1 MSAKSDDLFNDVVD
15 QRYEHRR
22 HEMNVALRWTAV
34 LTFGF
39 ILVTL
44 DVINQGLLFKF
55 DKYVAELDRPKLT
68 GFSNFLV
75 LRIDDLGLR
84 WFTASILLITAAL
97 ISRRFKSWRPLN
109 LSFLS
114 LVFLNVFVG
123 AAKIGFGRCKAR
135 ENFDVCMF
143 TDGMAYPS
151 GHISNA
157 LVTWGL
163 FAYII
168 FRYTHRAPFE
178 GLKLYWL
185 VAVLTFAVGTASLIR
200 NTHWFTD
207 LLGGMFIGGA
217 ILVLVVAIDR
227 FIPSTRQ
234 PS

>member
-1 MSAKSDDLFNDVVD
+1 MTTKSDDLFDDVVN

-22 HEMNVALRWTAV
+22 HEMNVALRWSAV

-39 ILVTL
+39 VLVTL
-44 DVINQGLLFKF
+44 DVINQDLLYRF
-55 DKYVAELDRPKLT
+55 DQYIAEIERPKLT
-68 GFSNFLV
+68 GFTNFIV

-84 WFTASILLITAAL
+84 WVTASILLITATL

-185 VAVLTFAVGTASLIR
+185 VAVLTIAVGSASLIR

-227 FIPSTRQ
+227 FIPSKRQ

>member
-1 MSAKSDDLFNDVVD
+1 MTTKSDDLFDDVVD

-39 ILVTL
+39 FLVTL
-44 DVINQGLLFKF
+44 DVINQGLLYKF
-55 DKYVAELDRPKLT
+55 DRYVAEIDRPKLT
-68 GFSNFLV
+68 GLTNFIV

-84 WFTASILLITAAL
+84 WVTASILLITATL

-109 LSFLS
+109 LSILS

-185 VAVLTFAVGTASLIR
+185 VAVLTIAVGSASLIR

-217 ILVLVVAIDR
+217 ILV
-227 FIPSTRQ
+227 PS
-234 PS
+234 

>member
-1 MSAKSDDLFNDVVD
+1 MSTKSNDVFDDVVD
-15 QRYEHRR
+15 QRYENRR

-39 ILVTL
+39 VLVTL
-44 DVINQGLLFKF
+44 DVINQGLLYKF
-55 DKYVAELDRPKLT
+55 DQYLAELERPKLN
-68 GFSNFLV
+68 GFTNFFI
-75 LRIDDLGLR
+75 LRVDDLGLR
-84 WFTASILLITAAL
+84 WFTASILLVTAAL

-114 LVFLNVFVG
+114 LVFLNFFVG
-123 AAKIGFGRCKAR
+123 AAKIGFGRCKAK
-135 ENFDVCMF
+135 ENFEVCMF
-143 TDGMAYPS
+143 TNGMAYPS

-185 VAVLTFAVGTASLIR
+185 VAVVTLAVGTASLIR

-227 FIPSTRQ
+227 FIPSKRQ

>member
-1 MSAKSDDLFNDVVD
+1 MSANAGGLFDDVVD
-15 QRYEHRR
+15 QRVEIRLK
-22 HEMNVALRWTAV
+22 EMKAALIWSGF
-34 LTFGF
+34 LTLGF
-39 ILVTL
+39 LLITL
-44 DVINQGLLFKF
+44 DVIFKGLLYRV
-55 DKYVAELDRPKLT
+55 DQYLADLERPKFG
-68 GFSNFLV
+68 GFLNFLI

-84 WFTASILLITAAL
+84 WVTASILLIAAIL

-109 LSFLS
+109 LSVLS
-114 LVFLNVFVG
+114 LIFLNVFVG

-135 ENFDVCMF
+135 QDFEVCMF

-151 GHISNA
+151 GHVSNA

-185 VAVLTFAVGTASLIR
+185 VAVLTISVAFVSLLR

-207 LLGGMFIGGA
+207 LIGGMFLGGA

>member
-1 MSAKSDDLFNDVVD
+1 MSTNAEELFDDVVD
-15 QRYEHRR
+15 QRVEVRR
-22 HEMNVALRWTAV
+22 KEMKVALRWSAALTLGFV
-34 LTFGF
+34 L
-39 ILVTL
+39 ITL
-44 DVINQGLLFKF
+44 DIVYQGLFYK
-55 DKYVAELDRPKLT
+55 LDQYLADLERPKFT
-68 GFSNFLV
+68 GFVNFLI

-84 WFTASILLITAAL
+84 WVTATILLITAIL

-109 LSFLS
+109 LSVLS
-114 LVFLNVFVG
+114 LIFLNVFVG
-123 AAKIGFGRCKAR
+123 AAKIGFGRCKAK
-135 ENFDVCMF
+135 EDFDLCLF

-151 GHISNA
+151 GHVSNA

-185 VAVLTFAVGTASLIR
+185 VALVTIAVAAVSLLR

-207 LLGGMFIGGA
+207 LIGGMFLGGA

-227 FIPSTRQ
+227 FIPSKRQ

>member
-1 MSAKSDDLFNDVVD
+1 V
-15 QRYEHRR
+15 RR
-22 HEMNVALRWTAV
+22 QEMKVALRWSAA
-34 LTFGF
+34 LTLGF
-39 ILVTL
+39 VLVTL
-44 DVINQGLLFKF
+44 DVIYQGLFYK
-55 DKYVAELDRPKLT
+55 LDQYLADLERPKFT
-68 GFSNFLV
+68 GFVNFLI

-84 WFTASILLITAAL
+84 WVTASVLLITAIL

-109 LSFLS
+109 LSVLS
-114 LVFLNVFVG
+114 LIFLNVFVG
-123 AAKIGFGRCKAR
+123 AAKIGFGRCKAK
-135 ENFDVCMF
+135 EDFDLCLF

-151 GHISNA
+151 GHVSNA

-185 VAVLTFAVGTASLIR
+185 VAVLTIAVAAVSLLR

-207 LLGGMFIGGA
+207 LIGGMFLGGA

-227 FIPSTRQ
+227 FIPSKRQ

>member
-1 MSAKSDDLFNDVVD
+1 MTTKSDDLFDDVVD

-39 ILVTL
+39 FLVTL
-44 DVINQGLLFKF
+44 DVINQGLLYRF
-55 DKYVAELDRPKLT
+55 DRYVAEIDRPKLT
-68 GFSNFLV
+68 GLTNFIV

-84 WFTASILLITAAL
+84 WVTASILLITATL

-185 VAVLTFAVGTASLIR
+185 VAVLTLAVGSASLIR

-227 FIPSTRQ
+227 FIPSKRQ

>member
-1 MSAKSDDLFNDVVD
+1 MSANAEGLFDDVVD
-15 QRYEHRR
+15 QRVEVRR
-22 HEMNVALRWTAV
+22 KEMKTALIWS
-34 LTFGF
+34 GF
-39 ILVTL
+39 LALGFLLITL
-44 DVINQGLLFKF
+44 DVIFNGLLYRV
-55 DKYVAELDRPKLT
+55 DQYLADLERPKFG
-68 GFSNFLV
+68 GFLSFLI

-84 WFTASILLITAAL
+84 WVTASILLIAAIL

-109 LSFLS
+109 LSVLS
-114 LVFLNVFVG
+114 LIFLNVFVG

-135 ENFDVCMF
+135 QDFEVCMF

-151 GHISNA
+151 GHVSNA

-185 VAVLTFAVGTASLIR
+185 VAVLTISVAFVSLLR

-207 LLGGMFIGGA
+207 VIGGMFLGGA

>member
-1 MSAKSDDLFNDVVD
+1 MSTDFDDVVD
-15 QRYEHRR
+15 QKIEVRR
-22 HEMNVALRWTAV
+22 HEMKMALRWSAA
-34 LTFGF
+34 LTLGF
-39 ILVTL
+39 VLVTL
-44 DVINQGLLFKF
+44 DVLNQGLLYRI
-55 DKYVAELDRPKLT
+55 DQYLADIERPRFSGLT
-68 GFSNFLV
+68 NFLI

-84 WFTASILLITAAL
+84 WITAVVLLITAAL

-109 LSFLS
+109 LSILS
-114 LVFLNVFVG
+114 LIFLNVFVG
-123 AAKIGFGRCKAR
+123 AAKIGFGRCKAK
-135 ENFDVCMF
+135 EDFDVCMF

-185 VAVLTFAVGTASLIR
+185 VAVITIAVGVVSLLR

-207 LLGGMFIGGA
+207 LIGGMFIGGA

-227 FIPSTRQ
+227 FIPSKRQ

>member
-1 MSAKSDDLFNDVVD
+1 MSTKSDDVFDDVVD

-39 ILVTL
+39 VLVTL
-44 DVINQGLLFKF
+44 DVINQGLLYRF
-55 DKYVAELDRPKLT
+55 DQYLADVDRPKLT
-68 GFSNFLV
+68 GFTNFLV
-75 LRIDDLGLR
+75 LRVDDLGLR
-84 WFTASILLITAAL
+84 WVTASILLITATL

-123 AAKIGFGRCKAR
+123 AAKIGFGRCKAK
-135 ENFDVCMF
+135 EDFDVCMF

-157 LVTWGL
+157 LLTWGL

-185 VAVLTFAVGTASLIR
+185 VAVLTLAVGIASLIR

-207 LLGGMFIGGA
+207 LLGGMFLGGA

-227 FIPSTRQ
+227 FIPSKRQ

>member
-1 MSAKSDDLFNDVVD
+1 MTTKSDDLFDDVVD

-39 ILVTL
+39 FLVTL
-44 DVINQGLLFKF
+44 DVINQGLLYKF
-55 DKYVAELDRPKLT
+55 DRYVAEIDRPKLT
-68 GFSNFLV
+68 GLTNFIV

-84 WFTASILLITAAL
+84 WVTASILLIIATL

-109 LSFLS
+109 LSILS

-185 VAVLTFAVGTASLIR
+185 VAVLTIAVGSASLIR

-227 FIPSTRQ
+227 FIPSKRQ

>member
-1 MSAKSDDLFNDVVD
+1 MSTEFDDVVD
-15 QRYEHRR
+15 QKIEVRR
-22 HEMNVALRWTAV
+22 HEMKMALRWSAA

-39 ILVTL
+39 VLVTL
-44 DVINQGLLFKF
+44 DVLNQGLL
-55 DKYVAELDRPKLT
+55 YRLDQFLADIERPTFT
-68 GFSNFLV
+68 GFTNFLI

-84 WFTASILLITAAL
+84 WITAVVLLITATL

-109 LSFLS
+109 LSVLS
-114 LVFLNVFVG
+114 LIFLNVFVG
-123 AAKIGFGRCKAR
+123 AAKIGFGRCKAK
-135 ENFDVCMF
+135 EDFDVCMF

-185 VAVLTFAVGTASLIR
+185 VAVITIAVGVVSLLR

-207 LLGGMFIGGA
+207 LIGGMFIGGA

-227 FIPSTRQ
+227 FIPSKRQ

>member
-1 MSAKSDDLFNDVVD
+1 MSADFDDVVD
-15 QRYEHRR
+15 QKIEVRR
-22 HEMNVALRWTAV
+22 HEMKIALRWSAA

-39 ILVTL
+39 VLVTL
-44 DVINQGLLFKF
+44 DVLNQGLL
-55 DKYVAELDRPKLT
+55 YRLDQFLADIERPRFT
-68 GFSNFLV
+68 GFTNFLI

-84 WFTASILLITAAL
+84 WITAVVLLITATL
-97 ISRRFKSWRPLN
+97 ISRRFRSWRPLN
-109 LSFLS
+109 LSVLS
-114 LVFLNVFVG
+114 LIFLNVFVG
-123 AAKIGFGRCKAR
+123 AAKIGFGRCKAK
-135 ENFDVCMF
+135 EDFDVCMF

-185 VAVLTFAVGTASLIR
+185 VAVITIAVGVVSLLR

-207 LLGGMFIGGA
+207 LIGGMFIGGA

-227 FIPSTRQ
+227 FIPSKRQ

>member
-1 MSAKSDDLFNDVVD
+1 MTTKSDDLFDDVVN

-22 HEMNVALRWTAV
+22 HEMNVALRWSAV

-39 ILVTL
+39 VLVTL
-44 DVINQGLLFKF
+44 DVINQGLLYRF
-55 DKYVAELDRPKLT
+55 DQYIAEIERPKLT
-68 GFSNFLV
+68 GFTNFIVLLV
-75 LRIDDLGLR
+75 DDLGLR
-84 WFTASILLITAAL
+84 WVTASILLITATL

-185 VAVLTFAVGTASLIR
+185 VALLTIAVGSASLIR

-227 FIPSTRQ
+227 FIPSKRQ

>member
-1 MSAKSDDLFNDVVD
+1 MNQDFADVVD
-15 QRYEHRR
+15 QPLEVRR
-22 HEMNVALRWTAV
+22 REMAVALRWSAA
-34 LTFGF
+34 LFIGF
-39 ILVTL
+39 VLVTL
-44 DVINQGLLFKF
+44 DVIYEGLLWRVDQF
-55 DKYVAELDRPKLT
+55 VAEINRPELG
-68 GFSNFLV
+68 GFSEFLI

-84 WFTASILLITAAL
+84 WVTASVLLIMSIL
-97 ISRRFKSWRPLN
+97 VGRRFNSWRPFNLSILSLIFLN
-109 LSFLS
+109 L
-114 LVFLNVFVG
+114 FVG
-123 AAKIGFGRCKAR
+123 AAKIFFGRCKAR
-135 ENFDVCMF
+135 EDFDICLF

-178 GLKLYWL
+178 GLRLYWL
-185 VAVLTFAVGTASLIR
+185 VALITIAVGIASLIR

-207 LLGGMFIGGA
+207 LIGGMFLGGS

-227 FIPSTRQ
+227 FIPSKKQ

>member
-1 MSAKSDDLFNDVVD
+1 MSTDFDDVVD
-15 QRYEHRR
+15 QKIEVRR
-22 HEMNVALRWTAV
+22 HEMKIALRWSSA

-39 ILVTL
+39 VLVTL
-44 DVINQGLLFKF
+44 DVLNQGLL
-55 DKYVAELDRPKLT
+55 YRLDQFLADIERPRFT
-68 GFSNFLV
+68 GFTNFLI

-84 WFTASILLITAAL
+84 WITAVVLLITATL

-109 LSFLS
+109 LSILS
-114 LVFLNVFVG
+114 LIFLNVFVG
-123 AAKIGFGRCKAR
+123 AAKIGFGRCKAK
-135 ENFDVCMF
+135 EDFDVCMF

-185 VAVLTFAVGTASLIR
+185 VAVITIAVGVVSLLR

-207 LLGGMFIGGA
+207 LIGGMFIGGA

-227 FIPSTRQ
+227 FIPSKRQ

>member
-1 MSAKSDDLFNDVVD
+1 MSTEYQDVVD
-15 QRYEHRR
+15 QRLEVRR
-22 HEMNVALRWTAV
+22 HEMNVALRWSAA

-39 ILVTL
+39 VLVTL
-44 DVINQGLLFKF
+44 DVINQGLLYKF
-55 DKYVAELDRPKLT
+55 DQYIADLSRPKFD
-68 GFSNFLV
+68 GFANFLI

-84 WFTASILLITAAL
+84 WVTATILLLTALL

-109 LSFLS
+109 LSILS

-135 ENFDVCMF
+135 EDFDVCMF

-185 VAVLTFAVGTASLIR
+185 VAVVTLAVGVVSLLR

-207 LLGGMFIGGA
+207 LLGGIFIGGA

-227 FIPSTRQ
+227 FIPSKRQ

>member
-1 MSAKSDDLFNDVVD
+1 MSTRSEDRFEDVVD
-15 QRYEHRR
+15 QRIEVRR
-22 HEMNVALRWTAV
+22 HEMNVALRWAAV

-39 ILVTL
+39 VLVTL
-44 DVINQGLLFKF
+44 DIINQGLLYRF
-55 DKYVAELDRPKLT
+55 DQFVADLERPKLT
-68 GFSNFLV
+68 GMTNFIV

-84 WFTASILLITAAL
+84 WITATVLLITAAL

-114 LVFLNVFVG
+114 LIFLNIFVG

-135 ENFDVCMF
+135 EDFDVCMF

-185 VAVLTFAVGTASLIR
+185 VAVATIAVGLVSLLR

-207 LLGGMFIGGA
+207 LLGGMFLGGA

-227 FIPSTRQ
+227 FIPSSRQ

>member
-1 MSAKSDDLFNDVVD
+1 MSTDFDDVVD
-15 QRYEHRR
+15 QRIEVRR
-22 HEMNVALRWTAV
+22 HEMKVALRWSAA
-34 LTFGF
+34 LAMGF
-39 ILVTL
+39 VLVTL
-44 DVINQGLLFKF
+44 DVLNEGLLYKVDQYFA
-55 DKYVAELDRPKLT
+55 DLQRPKFE
-68 GFSNFLV
+68 GFANFLI

-84 WFTASILLITAAL
+84 WITAVILLITATL

-109 LSFLS
+109 LSVLS
-114 LVFLNVFVG
+114 LIFLNVFVG
-123 AAKIGFGRCKAR
+123 AAKIGFGRCKAK
-135 ENFDVCMF
+135 EDFDVCMF
-143 TDGMAYPS
+143 TNGMAYPS

-185 VAVLTFAVGTASLIR
+185 VGVITIAVGTVSLLR

-207 LLGGMFIGGA
+207 LLGGMFLGGA